1 MSDKLYLDTNS
12 RKEVVFES
20 MSGVNTSVILEF
32 PSSNNSTSAFI
43 ALNSLV
49 TIAYSVYRAKI
60 PVFLAGSNTISGFS
74 LGNKTVAG
82 SIIKTLTFQDD
93 LTSYLEF
100 YRGESLAYKDKNSTP
115 NLGTKMR
122 ISQKEFD
129 SIMRDDLTPFNIYCY
144 NISEYTGHI
153 VCDAIYGA
161 TIVNNG
167 QVQSIEN
174 LITENTISFVAHSVR
189 QAHDVTAVSPSIPSL
204 STVTS
209 GSSLL
214 KRIKK

>member
-1 MSDKLYLDTNS
+1 MTTKTYLDINS
-12 RKEVVFES
+12 NKEVVFES

-32 PSSNNSTSAFI
+32 PNTFNGTSAFI
-43 ALNSLV
+43 HLKSVV
-49 TIAYSVYRAKI
+49 TLSYSVYRAKI
-60 PVFLAGSNTISGFS
+60 PVFHVGSNTISGFA

-82 SIIKTLTFQDD
+82 SIIKTLTFKDD

-100 YRGESLAYKDKNSTP
+100 YRGESIEYKDKNSTP
-115 NLGTKMR
+115 NLGSKIR

-129 SIMRDDLTPFNIYCY
+129 SVMRDDLTPFNIYSY
-144 NISEYTGHI
+144 NTSEYTGHI
-153 VCDAIYGA
+153 ICDAIYGA
-161 TIVNNG
+161 TVINNG

-174 LITENTISFVAHSVR
+174 LITENTISFIAHSVR
-189 QAHDVTAVSPSIPSL
+189 QAHDVTVLSPSIPSL